1 MSHSPAKYGV
11 LIKWYLHSILDISEI
26 FFYESIYNHSFSVD
40 AGVFTFCNINMCDRN
55 FEFIIL
61 YNSVKFS
68 ELNLSCLFGM
78 CRDRQLLIT
87 MNKLFYAMK

>member
-1 MSHSPAKYGV
+1 MKMSRNPAKYQV
-11 LIKWYLHSILDISEI
+11 LIKRYLHSILDISEI

-40 AGVFTFCNINMCDRN
+40 ALVFTFLIYVCDRN

-68 ELNLSCLFGM
+68 GLNLSCLFGM
-78 CRDRQLLIT
+78 CKGRRVLIT
-87 MNKLFYAMK
+87 MWTNVFI

>member
-1 MSHSPAKYGV
+1 MKMSRSLAKYEV
-11 LIKWYLHSILDISEI
+11 RYLHSILDISEI

-40 AGVFTFCNINMCDRN
+40 ALVFTFLIYVCDRN

-68 ELNLSCLFGM
+68 GLNFSCLFGM
-78 CRDRQLLIT
+78 CKGRRVLIT
-87 MNKLFYAMK
+87 MSKRFYLM